1 MNILVK
7 WQLVLAL
14 GYSCLIIIHEKN
26 SWKQTSYTPWQITVI
41 VILWNFPMAMWLYYK
56 YSNSADVQNVVIVTN
71 VTPVF
76 KVFELLFTASEGT
89 WGRRWDAC
97 SMDDGAYATLF
108 GACPPLVWS
117 GHGAHV
123 HHSCKIQKHW
133 HICEIY
139 IWWKHFLLNVR
150 KKEK

>member
-7 WQLVLAL
+7 WQLVVAL

-71 VTPVF
+71 VIPSL
-76 KVFELLFTASEGT
+76 KVFESLTTTSVET
-89 WGRRWDAC
+89 WQRRWDTEKHER
-97 SMDDGAYATLF
+97 TLAAF
-108 GACPPLVWS
+108 VRLCPLVWS
-117 GHGAHV
+117 GNSALTLL
-123 HHSCKIQKHW
+123 CCNPQKQW
-133 HICEIY
+133 HFCET
-139 IWWKHFLLNVR
+139 
-150 KKEK
+150 

>member
-56 YSNSADVQNVVIVTN
+56 YSNSADVQNVVVVTN
-71 VTPVF
+71 VIPVF
-76 KVFELLFTASEGT
+76 KVLNYSLLLWRSVREEMRHAICMIEHMQLFSAP
-89 WGRRWDAC
+89 
-97 SMDDGAYATLF
+97 TLPWF
-108 GACPPLVWS
+108 GVGMVYMPRF
-117 GHGAHV
+117 
-123 HHSCKIQKHW
+123 CKMQKQW
-133 HICEIY
+133 HFCEI
-139 IWWKHFLLNVR
+139 
-150 KKEK
+150 